1 MLVPVQVRPS
11 APILFVIFTNSEKK
25 KAEFQALELMR
36 HSVS

>member
-1 MLVPVQVRPS
+1 
-11 APILFVIFTNSEKK
+11 VIFTNSEKK